1 MSTENVSSS
10 SPSCPPVFGR
20 KQGGQRRGKTYVF
33 KLVVLKSTKTFLP
46 KLTFA
51 KEILILPVKP
61 LRVQEST
68 TACQNKKKKEKKSL
82 FINFPPQSYCKV
94 AVKTQPFL
102 DEEPGSLQMQITQPE
117 RWGVF
122 SPWIRSAQMLAS
134 RWDFCIRTA
143 KAQSLWF
150 QPEELC
156 WIKHMGIL
164 GRTSVLLASCTSAW
178 EVVEPAGSIQKQW
191 AAEAAG
197 PLSC

>member
-1 MSTENVSSS
+1 MVFFHGKKPEQYNNNNNKKKHFSWQRVNFFSFSFLFFEKMSTENVSSS

-117 RWGVF
+117 R
-122 SPWIRSAQMLAS
+122 
-134 RWDFCIRTA
+134 
-143 KAQSLWF
+143 
-150 QPEELC
+150 
-156 WIKHMGIL
+156 
-164 GRTSVLLASCTSAW
+164 
-178 EVVEPAGSIQKQW
+178 
-191 AAEAAG
+191 
-197 PLSC
+197 